1 MLVFLKN
8 EPSIQQTAKLN
19 PSIHKPIRRL
29 TTTLGRLALLF
40 TAALL
45 LCSCATDVANRYYA
59 SQKFPPKEPSQVAI
73 LRSAPNRPY
82 EVIADFQSRGES
94 EKSVRKK
101 AAKIGADA
109 VIIST
114 LGGYY
119 QLSTQWAGDDSQS
132 NTYTRICGTA
142 IIYKPTKTP

>member
-1 MLVFLKN
+1 MIPRIPLL
-8 EPSIQQTAKLN
+8 
-19 PSIHKPIRRL
+19 
-29 TTTLGRLALLF
+29 LASA
-40 TAALL
+40 AALF

-59 SQKFPPKEPSQVAI
+59 NQKFPPKEPSQVAI
-73 LRSAPNRPY
+73 LRTAPNRPY

-119 QLSTQWAGDDSQS
+119 QLSTQWAGDDSHS

>member
-1 MLVFLKN
+1 MQYELT
-8 EPSIQQTAKLN
+8 IQQTAKLN
-19 PSIHKPIRRL
+19 PSIHKKTRL
-29 TTTLGRLALLF
+29 LTATLGRLALVF
-40 TAALL
+40 TAVFSLA
-45 LCSCATDVANRYYA
+45 SCATDVANRYYA
-59 SQKFPPKEPSQVAI
+59 GQTFPPKDPSEVAI
-73 LRSAPNRPY
+73 LRSAPHRPY

-109 VIIST
+109 VIISI

-119 QLSTQWAGDDSQS
+119 NLSTQWASDDAHA

-142 IIYKPTKTP
+142 IVYKQTKKP